1 MARTGRPRGFDR
13 NEAITQAMNLFW
25 EHGFEGA
32 SLDQLRRAMGGIS
45 SASFYAAF
53 GSKEALY
60 RETLNAYLRGHGAVM
75 AALRDESL
83 APRDRLERALR
94 RSASMQTE
102 TGHPTGC
109 MVALSA
115 TICSEHGATVQSLTA
130 AERAA
135 NREAIRACID
145 AAIADG
151 TLRRGTHQAGLGAL
165 FEGLLVGLSIQARD
179 GVSGDQLDA
188 AVTQVLSAWDAN
200 GSGAIMPDPDECDAG
215 HGCVRPPVAAAVE
228 PMGGLPIDA
237 APNLGRRA

>member
-1 MARTGRPRGFDR
+1 MEVFMARTGRPRGFDR
-13 NEAITQAMNLFW
+13 DEAVTQAMHLFW
-25 EHGFEGA
+25 EYGFEGT

-60 RETLNAYLRGHGAVM
+60 RETLDAYLRGHGMVM

-83 APRDRLERALR
+83 APRERLERALR
-94 RSASMQTE
+94 QSAVMQTE
-102 TGHPTGC
+102 ADHPTGC

-115 TICSEHGATVQSLTA
+115 TICSADASIIRSLTA

-151 TLRRGTHQAGLGAL
+151 TLRADTDPVGLAAL
-165 FEGLLVGLSIQARD
+165 FGGLLVGLSIQARD
-179 GVSGDQLDA
+179 GVSGEQLDA
-188 AVTQVLSAWDAN
+188 AVTQVLTAWDAT
-200 GSGAIMPDPDECDAG
+200 SST
-215 HGCVRPPVAAAVE
+215 AARQ
-228 PMGGLPIDA
+228 
-237 APNLGRRA
+237 N